1 MIKTNV
7 IHRDDDPKNPHPT
20 GNRGKKWKKLIGP
33 IWYKNKVFLKK
44 TLLKWLII
52 EDIGKD

>member
-7 IHRDDDPKNPHPT
+7 IHRDDDPKNPHPK
-20 GNRGKKWKKLIGP
+20 GVLFGI
-33 IWYKNKVFLKK
+33 KNKVFLKK
-44 TLLKWLII
+44 TLSKWLII